1 MITTTSLNLDTPLT
15 IGGIELRNRFIMAP
29 MQQYKGS
36 PEGYATEHHVQH
48 YSRRAKGIGLMIVES
63 TAVSDNGRLWP
74 NDIGIYSDRHTE
86 MLKRVTD
93 AVHTRDTPIFVQLS
107 HGGRKSAPEVTD
119 RLIAPSAIPYDES
132 YGKPAEL
139 SISEIEALIE
149 DYRMA
154 ARRSIMAG
162 FDGIEVHAAHGFLIH
177 QFLSPISNLRN
188 DAYGGT
194 RLGRM
199 KFLKDT
205 LAAIRSETGRNYPV
219 IVRISSTDYI
229 DGGLNPQ
236 EHAMILKSLEA
247 DGLLD
252 GVDVSSGGLLPIQPA
267 DIHPGYQLPDAAA
280 IKQHLQIPVI
290 AVGKIYTRSFADRI
304 IRDGLADAVAIGRP
318 LLEDPD
324 FAQKMIGLKE

>member
-1 MITTTSLNLDTPLT
+1 MIKTNSLSLDTPLT
-15 IGGIELRNRFIMAP
+15 IGGIKLRNRLIMAP

-36 PEGYATEHHVQH
+36 PEGYATEHHIQH
-48 YSRRAKGIGLMIVES
+48 YLSRANGIGLMIVES
-63 TAVSDNGRLWP
+63 TAVSNNGRLWP

-86 MLKRVTD
+86 ALKRVTE
-93 AVHTRDTPIFVQLS
+93 AVHTRHTPIFVQLS
-107 HGGRKSAPEVTD
+107 HGGRKSAPEVTN
-119 RLIAPSAIPYDES
+119 RLIAPSAIPYDDS

-139 SISEIEALIE
+139 SISEIEGLIE
-149 DYRMA
+149 SYHLA
-154 ARRSIMAG
+154 ARRSIEAS

-177 QFLSPISNLRN
+177 QFLSPISNHRS

-194 RLGRM
+194 RHGRT
-199 KFLKDT
+199 KFLRDT
-205 LAAIRSETGRNYPV
+205 LAAIRAETGSNYPV

-236 EHAMILKSLEA
+236 ELGLILKPLET

-252 GVDVSSGGLLPIQPA
+252 AVDVSSGGLLPVQPA

-280 IKQHLQIPVI
+280 IKQHLNVPVI

-304 IRDGLADAVAIGRP
+304 IRDRLADAVAIGRP

-324 FAQKMIGLKE
+324 FAQKMIGRKE

>member
-1 MITTTSLNLDTPLT
+1 MITAKSLTLDTPFT
-15 IGGIELRNRFIMAP
+15 IGGKELRNRLIMAP

-36 PEGYATEHHVQH
+36 PEGYATEHHIQH
-48 YSRRAKGIGLMIVES
+48 YARRAKGIGMVIVES

-74 NDIGIYSDRHTE
+74 NDIGIYSDRHADA
-86 MLKRVTD
+86 LKRVTD
-93 AVHTRDTPIFVQLS
+93 AVHAQDTPIFVQLS
-107 HGGRKSAPEVTD
+107 HGGRKSAPDVTK
-119 RLIAPSAIPYDES
+119 RLIAPSAIAYDDS

-139 SISEIEALIE
+139 TVSEIEALIE
-149 DYRMA
+149 NYRMA
-154 ARRSIMAG
+154 ARRSIKAG

-177 QFLSPISNLRN
+177 QFLSPISNHRS
-188 DAYGGT
+188 DAYGGS

-199 KFLKDT
+199 KFLKDV
-205 LAAIRSETGRNYPV
+205 LAAIRSETGRHYPV

-236 EHAMILKSLEA
+236 ELAMILKPLAE

-252 GVDVSSGGLLPIQPA
+252 AVDVSSGGLLPIQPD
-267 DIHPGYQLPDAAA
+267 DIHPGYQLPDAAV